1 MILFDNH
8 NFSRRL
14 DPIYL
19 GVGGGGGSNS
29 PLIMGDDGLL
39 YRLKMRDV
47 NGEPVLDQEAAT
59 FTVADNP
66 TLMGDDGVLYRLRL
80 REVDGELILDQ
91 EVA

>member
-1 MILFDNH
+1 MITFDRLGL
-8 NFSRRL
+8 SRRL

-19 GVGGGGGSNS
+19 GTGGGGSNS
-29 PLIMGDDGLL
+29 PLIMGDDGIL
-39 YRLKMRDV
+39 YRLKMRDNFGV
-47 NGEPVLDQEAAT
+47 PLLDQEAAT

-80 REVDGELILDQ
+80 RTVDGELLLDQ